1 MPRWSNMIEDLVS
14 RVTEIGSTMLVN
26 TATEEQS
33 LTQKCEA
40 LLSNL
45 GEATGLARSKEI
57 LDDFKRLDQ
66 QQKGEF
72 FDTICREFGVDT
84 KALKNALD
92 AWQDNPDDEHT
103 RNIHFASEP
112 RSQELIRR
120 LNLAPG
126 GTEALVAMREDLIL
140 HMKKQPGLA
149 SLDKDIRHL
158 FSSWFN
164 RGFLRLERID
174 WSTSANI
181 LEKIIAYEAVHEIQG
196 WDDLRRR
203 VAATDRRLYAFF
215 HPSLID
221 EPLIFVE
228 VALTSDMPDTIAK
241 ILTEERQDLCP
252 QDASTAVFYSISNCQ
267 AGLRGI
273 SFGNFLIKQV
283 VEELKRELPNLK
295 RFVTMS
301 PVPGLRRWANGSSE
315 LAEQNRALIATLD
328 QQTDLFDPEFMAQK
342 QTELSQLAASYLL
355 DAKNKKGRP
364 YDPVSQFHLGNGAR
378 LQQINLWAD
387 KSERGQSNSW
397 GVMVNYEYDLAYIE
411 KNHEAFL
418 CDGIISASS
427 KVKRLHKHH

>member
-14 RVTEIGSTMLVN
+14 RVTEIGSAMLDN
-26 TATEEQS
+26 NQANEQT

-57 LDDFKRLDQ
+57 LDDFKALDQ
-66 QQKGEF
+66 TQKLAF
-72 FDTICREFGVDT
+72 FQTICQEFGVDQAT
-84 KALKNALD
+84 LKAALE
-92 AWQDNPDDEHT
+92 AWQENPDDERT

-112 RSQELIRR
+112 RSQELVRR

-126 GTEALVAMREDLIL
+126 GTAALVRMREDLIR
-140 HMKKQPGLA
+140 HMKEEPTLA
-149 SLDKDIRHL
+149 ALDKDIRHL

-203 VAATDRRLYAFF
+203 VAAQDRRLYAFF
-215 HPSLID
+215 HPSLVD

-228 VALTSDMPDTIAK
+228 VALTSDMPDTIGT
-241 ILTEERQDLCP
+241 ILAEERDNLMP
-252 QDASTAVFYSISNCQ
+252 QEASTAVFYSISNCQ

-283 VEELKRELPNLK
+283 VEELKRELPELK

-301 PVPGLRRWANGSSE
+301 PVPGLRRWAHSDDE
-315 LAEQNRALIATLD
+315 LTEQYKDLIETLD
-328 QQTDLFDPEFMAQK
+328 QQETLFDLDFMTQQK
-342 QTELSQLAASYLL
+342 ASVSHLAARFLL
-355 DAKNKKGRP
+355 EAKNKKGRP
-364 YDPVSQFHLGNGAR
+364 YDPVSNFHLGNGAR
-378 LQQINLWAD
+378 LQQINVWAD
-387 KSERGQSNSW
+387 PSKRGQANSW
-397 GVMVNYEYDLAYIE
+397 GVMVNYEYDLDYIE

-418 CDGIISASS
+418 CEGIVSASS
-427 KVKRLHKHH
+427 EVKRLGNAD

>member
-14 RVTEIGSTMLVN
+14 RVTEIGGTLLVN
-26 TATEEQS
+26 NASDEQT

-57 LDDFKRLDQ
+57 LEAFKALDKAQKLDFFQ
-66 QQKGEF
+66 
-72 FDTICREFGVDT
+72 TICRDFGVDDN
-84 KALKNALD
+84 ALKQALE
-92 AWQDNPDDEHT
+92 AWQQNPDDEHT

-126 GTEALVAMREDLIL
+126 GTAALVAMREDLIN
-140 HMKKQPGLA
+140 HMKTDASLL

-181 LEKIIAYEAVHEIQG
+181 LEKVIAYEAVHEIQG

-203 VAATDRRLYAFF
+203 VAASDRRLYAFF

-228 VALTSDMPDTIAK
+228 VALTTNMPDAIGTILA
-241 ILTEERQDLCP
+241 EERQDLLP

-301 PVPGLRRWANGSSE
+301 PVPGLRRWAQAGSE
-315 LAEQNRALIATLD
+315 LAKQNQALITELD
-328 QQTDLFDPEFMAQK
+328 QQQDLFQADFMAQK
-342 QTELSQLAASYLL
+342 QNALSQLAASYLL
-355 DAKNKKGRP
+355 EAKNKKERP

-387 KSERGQSNSW
+387 RSKRGQANSW
-397 GVMVNYEYDLAYIE
+397 GVMVNYEYDLDYIE

-418 CDGIISASS
+418 CDGIISTSS
-427 KVKRLHKHH
+427 KVKKLHKQH